1 MKLINSNMID
11 EHRGLDGFIR
21 YNVPL
26 DIAISEY
33 GLSEAQAQ
41 KLKDEYSK
49 EQKRK
54 ELNIERDNF
63 LRNMIVTI
71 DKDGQKVTLDADTDS
86 QNNIKMAVLAMEK
99 DEETQWITK
108 DNKPITL
115 KKEDLVKALRDIAK
129 QRREIIF
136 KYYEMKNK

>member
-1 MKLINSNMID
+1 MKLINNSTID

-26 DIAISEY
+26 DVAISEY

-71 DKDGQKVTLDADTDS
+71 DKDGQDTDS

-115 KKEDLVKALRDIAK
+115 KKEDLVKALREIAK

-136 KYYEMKNK
+136 KFYEMKNK

>member
-1 MKLINSNMID
+1 MID

>member
-1 MKLINSNMID
+1 MKLINNSTID

-26 DIAISEY
+26 DVAISEY

-115 KKEDLVKALRDIAK
+115 KKEDLVKALREIAK

-136 KYYEMKNK
+136 KFYEMKNK